1 MSEELI
7 QAAGRGEIGKVIRM
21 IKGGADLNFEGRV
34 GSTPLRAAIGA
45 DRYHCVRVLVRAGAD
60 IHRVIRGHTALAW
73 AVDVS
78 VDGAIQTDGVQGD
91 EPTDVIELL
100 LKAGA
105 DPRPGLRVA
114 RAYGSWKI
122 IRLLSAWARGGAYG
136 SDPRRR
142 ETPRAGHGGA
152 R

>member
-7 QAAGRGEIGKVIRM
+7 QAAGKGEIGKVIRM
-21 IKGGADLNFEGRV
+21 IKAGADVNFQGRV
-34 GSTPLRAAIGA
+34 EWTPLRAAIGA

-60 IHRVIRGHTALAW
+60 IHRAAGRHTALAW

-78 VDGAIQTDGVQGD
+78 VDGTIQTDGEQGD

-136 SDPRRR
+136 YDPRERR
-142 ETPRAGHGGA
+142 TKR
-152 R
+152 RYRSR